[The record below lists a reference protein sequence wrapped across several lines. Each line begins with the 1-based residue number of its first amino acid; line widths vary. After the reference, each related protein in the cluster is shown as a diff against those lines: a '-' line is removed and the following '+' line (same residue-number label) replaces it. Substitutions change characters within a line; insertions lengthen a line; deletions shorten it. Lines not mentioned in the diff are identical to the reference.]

1 MFILKKKIKN
11 LYKSLIIN
19 LFFLVYKK
27 PKINKNRTD
36 KTEKIFNVKLDK
48 EKYQI
53 FELKKGRVFTDTN
66 DTTAYIT
73 KNNYIS
79 ESSLQYKKFDFIN
92 SKNQNILYNE
102 TLKKGTPKLKKKIN
116 GNVLSLVSGGAS
128 RDNFTHWLTDVIP
141 RINIYKQKF
150 NFKKIDKF
158 YVPSAK
164 HKFQLESL
172 SYFGILKK
180 NIITSEKFKHIE
192 ANKLYATSHPCLHKP
207 TMVKKWSLNYLNR
220 IYKNKIYSSKYQ
232 KIFIHRDQL
241 KLIDKKN
248 LNKFSGYRILLN
260 ENEIKNYLSSIDFAI
275 IKPENYS
282 FSEQIKIFSS
292 AKYVV
297 GLYGA
302 AMMMLTFCKKKTT
315 ILEIKPLKGGDEF
328 KNISKLNKLKHKQII
343 LKPII
348 KSKTPQN
355 GLLFCPIKRIKKEL
369 KDLGLKNI

>member
-27 PKINKNRTD
+27 PKINTNRTD

-79 ESSLQYKKFDFIN
+79 VSSLQYKKFDFIN
-92 SKNQNILYNE
+92 SKNQNILHNE

-220 IYKNKIYSSKYQ
+220 IYKNKNYLSKYQ

-248 LNKFSGYRILLN
+248 LNKFSGYRVLLN

>member
-19 LFFLVYKK
+19 LFFIVYKK
-27 PKINKNRTD
+27 AKLKKNKID
-36 KTEKIFNVKLDK
+36 KTEKVYNVKLDK

-53 FELKKGRVFTDTN
+53 FELKKGRVYTDTN

-73 KNNYIS
+73 ENNYIS
-79 ESSLQYKKFDFIN
+79 EASLQYKKFDLIN
-92 SKNQNILYNE
+92 SKNQSILHNE
-102 TLKKGTPKLKKKIN
+102 TLNKGTPKLKKKIN

-128 RDNFTHWLTDVIP
+128 RDNFTHWFTDVIP

-150 NFKKIDKF
+150 NFETIDKF
-158 YVPSAK
+158 YVPSTK

-172 SYFGILKK
+172 SYFGISKK
-180 NIITSEKFKHIE
+180 NIITSEKFNHIE
-192 ANKLYATSHPCLHKP
+192 ANKLYATSHPCYHKP
-207 TMVKKWSLNYLNR
+207 TMVRKWSLNYLNK
-220 IYKNKIYSSKYQ
+220 IYKNKNNLPKYQ

-248 LNKFSGYRILLN
+248 LNKFSGYRVLLN
-260 ENEIKNYLSSIDFAI
+260 ENDIKDYLSSIGFTI

-282 FSEQIKIFSS
+282 FSEQIKIFSN

-302 AMMMLTFCKKKTT
+302 AMMMLTFCKKKTNV
-315 ILEIKPLKGGDEF
+315 LEIKPRKGGDEF

-343 LKPII
+343 LKPVI
-348 KSKTPQN
+348 KSRTPQN
-355 GLLFCPIKRIKKEL
+355 GLLFCPIKRIKKNL

>member
-1 MFILKKKIKN
+1 
-11 LYKSLIIN
+11 
-19 LFFLVYKK
+19 
-27 PKINKNRTD
+27 
-36 KTEKIFNVKLDK
+36 
-48 EKYQI
+48 
-53 FELKKGRVFTDTN
+53 
-66 DTTAYIT
+66 
-73 KNNYIS
+73 
-79 ESSLQYKKFDFIN
+79 
-92 SKNQNILYNE
+92 
-102 TLKKGTPKLKKKIN
+102 
-116 GNVLSLVSGGAS
+116 
-128 RDNFTHWLTDVIP
+128 
-141 RINIYKQKF
+141 
-150 NFKKIDKF
+150 
-158 YVPSAK
+158 
-164 HKFQLESL
+164 
-172 SYFGILKK
+172 
-180 NIITSEKFKHIE
+180 
-192 ANKLYATSHPCLHKP
+192 
-207 TMVKKWSLNYLNR
+207 MVKKWSLNYLNR
-220 IYKNKIYSSKYQ
+220 IYKNKNYSSKYQ

-248 LNKFSGYRILLN
+248 LNKFSGYRVLLN
-260 ENEIKNYLSSIDFAI
+260 ENEIKSYLSSIDFAI